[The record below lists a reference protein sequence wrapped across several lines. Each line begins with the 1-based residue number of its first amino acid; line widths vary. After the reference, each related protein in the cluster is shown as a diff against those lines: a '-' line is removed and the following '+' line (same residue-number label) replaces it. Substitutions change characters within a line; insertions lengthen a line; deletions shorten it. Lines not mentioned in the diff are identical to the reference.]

1 MKTQEQLF
9 DTILGELFD
18 TYKKKNSDYG
28 NTFEKLFKEFGAVYA
43 YSHMYE
49 KLMRIKT
56 LMNNPN
62 PPKVKEESIK
72 DSLKDLASYAILT
85 LVQILQSEEESENGR
100 Q

>member
-1 MKTQEQLF
+1 MTQDELF
-9 DTILGELFD
+9 SPILGELFD
-18 TYKKKNSDYG
+18 TYKRKNSDYG
-28 NTFEKLFKEFGAVYA
+28 NTFETLFKEFGAVYA

-56 LMNNPN
+56 LMNGPN
-62 PPKVKEESIK
+62 PLKVKEESIK

>member
-1 MKTQEQLF
+1 MMTQEELF
-9 DTILGELFD
+9 STILGELFD

-28 NTFEKLFKEFGAVYA
+28 NTFETLFKEFGAVYA
-43 YSHMYE
+43 YFHMHE

-56 LMNNPN
+56 LMNDLN

-85 LVQILQSEEESENGR
+85 LVQILQIEEENENGR

>member
-18 TYKKKNSDYG
+18 TYKRKNSDYG
-28 NTFEKLFKEFGAVYA
+28 NTFETLFKEFGAVYA
-43 YSHMYE
+43 YFHMYE

-56 LMNNPN
+56 LMSDLNL
-62 PPKVKEESIK
+62 PKVKEESIK

-85 LVQILQSEEESENGR
+85 LVQILQVEEENENGR
-100 Q
+100 

>member
-1 MKTQEQLF
+1 MKTQEELF
-9 DTILGELFD
+9 STILGELFD

-28 NTFEKLFKEFGAVYA
+28 NTFEKLFKELGAVYA

-56 LMNNPN
+56 LMNDLN

-85 LVQILQSEEESENGR
+85 LVQILQIEEERANGK
-100 Q
+100 

>member
-1 MKTQEQLF
+1 MTQEELF
-9 DTILGELFD
+9 STILGELFD

-43 YSHMYE
+43 YFHMYE

-56 LMNNPN
+56 LMSDLN
-62 PPKVKEESIK
+62 PPKVEEESIK

-85 LVQILQSEEESENGR
+85 LVQILQVEEENENGR

>member
-1 MKTQEQLF
+1 MMTQEELF
-9 DTILGELFD
+9 STILGELFD

-28 NTFEKLFKEFGAVYA
+28 NTFETLFKELGAVYA

-56 LMNNPN
+56 LMNDLN

-85 LVQILQSEEESENGR
+85 LVQILQIEEENANGK
-100 Q
+100 

>member
-1 MKTQEQLF
+1 MKTQEELF
-9 DTILGELFD
+9 STILGELFD

-28 NTFEKLFKEFGAVYA
+28 NTFEKLFKELGAVYA

-56 LMNNPN
+56 LMNDLN

-85 LVQILQSEEESENGR
+85 LVQILQIEEENENGR

>member
-1 MKTQEQLF
+1 MMTQEELF
-9 DTILGELFD
+9 STILGELFD

-28 NTFEKLFKEFGAVYA
+28 NTFETLFKEFGEVYA
-43 YSHMYE
+43 YSHMHE
-49 KLMRIKT
+49 KLMRIKN
-56 LMNNPN
+56 LMNGPN

-85 LVQILQSEEESENGR
+85 LVQILQIEEENENGR

>member
-1 MKTQEQLF
+1 MKTQEELF
-9 DTILGELFD
+9 STILGELFD

-28 NTFEKLFKEFGAVYA
+28 NTFEKLFKELGAVYA

-56 LMNNPN
+56 LMNDLN

-85 LVQILQSEEESENGR
+85 LVQILQIEEENANGK
-100 Q
+100 